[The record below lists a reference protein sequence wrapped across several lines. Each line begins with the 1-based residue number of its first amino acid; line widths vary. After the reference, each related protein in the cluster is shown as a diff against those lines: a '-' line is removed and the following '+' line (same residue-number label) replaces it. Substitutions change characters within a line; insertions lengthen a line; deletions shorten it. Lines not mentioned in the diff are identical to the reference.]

1 MSVALIGGCPGIAI
15 PPPSTTA
22 SPDSEQPAQPHR
34 LVAEHG
40 RRFSV
45 LERRAL
51 AAELMGVRRL
61 PSGAATNLNQLAKA
75 GDRER
80 EPELIPDELGT
91 AHPLARHIADFLT
104 DLSNAGRPA
113 NTVRLRWVSHPDA
126 QPCAERVSFGGV
138 EFLEES

>member
-1 MSVALIGGCPGIAI
+1 VIQQRASEMGLTPASYLAEIGQAARPAAI
-15 PPPSTTA
+15 PPPPTTA

-61 PSGAATNLNQLAKA
+61 LSGAATNLNQLAKA
-75 GDRER
+75 ANSTGHQQPAQVHAATEAITRYLTRLDTVVTTLDPRE
-80 EPELIPDELGT
+80 EPG
-91 AHPLARHIADFLT
+91 
-104 DLSNAGRPA
+104 S
-113 NTVRLRWVSHPDA
+113 
-126 QPCAERVSFGGV
+126 
-138 EFLEES
+138 